1 MITNPAAV
9 PESKVRAITSILL
22 TGERE
27 REREEKELFLI
38 KTHGRGEL
46 VIISRRSQCHVVW
59 TACGFHLKTVAAL
72 KEMHLPRPSQPQ
84 PPLQR

>member
-1 MITNPAAV
+1 M
-9 PESKVRAITSILL
+9 
-22 TGERE
+22 
-27 REREEKELFLI
+27 I
-38 KTHGRGEL
+38 KTQGRGEL

-84 PPLQR
+84 PSLQRLIRQETHSTIEMTYYLYHLSKGHVVKMCNEKKNVR